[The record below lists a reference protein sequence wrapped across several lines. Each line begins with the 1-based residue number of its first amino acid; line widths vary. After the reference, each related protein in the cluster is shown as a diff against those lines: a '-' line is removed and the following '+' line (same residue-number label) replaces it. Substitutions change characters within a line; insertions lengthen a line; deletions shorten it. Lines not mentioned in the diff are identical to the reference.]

1 MSCFL
6 VLIFVRKFEHF
17 CGTGSAFANVSSIPN
32 ENKALLEFRDGLI
45 DLLNWPLSWIG
56 EDRCPWKGVVCSRTS
71 GHVIKLDLRNQFQL
85 DELGIPYFDFYPGN
99 YSSVFLKAKVP
110 VHLGNPSSLQYLDL
124 GTFSAFYA
132 PSNFLTSDNLQW
144 TFTLSSLQYVDLSG
158 ANLPKDNKWLHSI
171 NMLPSLLELHFIPL
185 KTFKYSSVSQNP
197 IPASLGRLSSLI
209 QLSLGLD
216 HLNGS
221 IPKSFGLLSNLE
233 VLDVSDNKLGGMVF
247 RPTWVPP
254 FQLQGEKLSIHYNEF
269 DGEIPLEFGHL
280 SQLRVLNLAQSR
292 IAGTLLRC
300 FINFSAMIGEARKC
314 EHWL

>member
-6 VLIFVRKFEHF
+6 VLIFVRKFEHC
-17 CGTGSAFANVSSIPN
+17 CGTGSTFAN
-32 ENKALLEFRDGLI
+32 
-45 DLLNWPLSWIG
+45 IG

-124 GTFSAFYA
+124 GTFSAFCA

-144 TFTLSSLQYVDLSG
+144 TFTLSSLKYVDLSG

-171 NMLPSLLELHFIPL
+171 NMLPSLLESRFIPL
-185 KTFKYSSVSQNP
+185 STFKYSSVSQNP

-209 QLSLGLD
+209 QLSLGFD

-221 IPKSFGLLSNLE
+221 IPKSFGQLSNLE
-233 VLDVSDNKLGGMVF
+233 VLDVSDNKLGGMVSELHF
-247 RPTWVPP
+247 ANLRHLTG
-254 FQLQGEKLSIHYNEF
+254 LILSSNSF
-269 DGEIPLEFGHL
+269 
-280 SQLRVLNLAQSR
+280 V
-292 IAGTLLRC
+292 
-300 FINFSAMIGEARKC
+300 INFAQHGCLHFSFKVSGCRSQFPQ
-314 EHWL
+314 WLQSSNTKECWNFRNV